1 MNKRQTTL
9 LKYFLLGFI
18 VSIFFAACSSSKSSD
33 DFLKNNWKL
42 VSIGEELAIPN
53 IDVTALFDGNGGLS
67 GFAGC
72 NDYIGNY
79 GVSTNQLQINVT
91 KTTSNLCDLPIMTQ
105 EKSFLDSLS
114 SASSFEFVDS
124 QDLVTVKN
132 VNGKTLMTLERFT
145 P

>member
-1 MNKRQTTL
+1 MNKKHT
-9 LKYFLLGFI
+9 KIVIYFLMSLVISLF
-18 VSIFFAACSSSKSSD
+18 VAACSSSKSSD

-42 VSIGEELAIPN
+42 VSIGGESALPN
-53 IDVTALFDGNGGLS
+53 LDVTALFDGSGGLS

-105 EKSFLDSLS
+105 EKAFLDSLS
-114 SASSFEFVDS
+114 SAISFEFIDS
-124 QDLVTVKN
+124 PNLASVSD
-132 VNGKTLMTLERFT
+132 VNGKTMMTLERFT

>member
-1 MNKRQTTL
+1 MNKRQTIII
-9 LKYFLLGFI
+9 KYFLMGFI
-18 VSIFFAACSSSKSSD
+18 VSVFIVACSSSKSSD
-33 DFLKNNWKL
+33 DFLKNNWRL
-42 VSIGEELAIPN
+42 VSIGGESAIPN
-53 IDVTALFDGNGGLS
+53 LDVTALFDGNGGLS

-105 EKSFLDSLS
+105 EKNFLDSLS
-114 SASSFEFVDS
+114 SATSFEFVNSSDIA
-124 QDLVTVKN
+124 TVKD

>member
-1 MNKRQTTL
+1 M
-9 LKYFLLGFI
+9 
-18 VSIFFAACSSSKSSD
+18 
-33 DFLKNNWKL
+33 
-42 VSIGEELAIPN
+42 
-53 IDVTALFDGNGGLS
+53 TALFDGSGGLS

-91 KTTSNLCDLPIMTQ
+91 KTTSNLCDLPIMNQ
-105 EKSFLDSLS
+105 EKNFLDSLN

-124 QDLVTVKN
+124 PNLVSVVD